1 MKTLIDF
8 FYMGGDWGYVWSAY
22 SITAIFMLANMLLPL
37 RRRRKLL
44 AQIKRKVDKGKNRK

>member
-22 SITAIFMLANMLLPL
+22 SITAIFMIANMLLPL